1 MVEKYASENDV
12 TKETAVRDLMYHE
25 ELRDTFRKIQEK
37 MSRQKSQ
44 QMIEVWL
51 QAGDEKIVFDT
62 SDEVEAHILQRN
74 KSHLQQ
80 AYDTPFAG
88 GAMAEYLD
96 KHGDSDFANR
106 VLEGEF
112 LHEVQDGDPVMKAY
126 LETLQYPRANS
137 ENSVDTNI
145 TLQQY
150 KEFWKNKRE
159 TTVTSP
165 YGLHIGH
172 YKSVLNEE
180 DILELH
186 LELMTLPF
194 KYSFAPKRWCK
205 TVQVMLEKNPGSPWS
220 HRLRIIELFDAQL
233 NAAMQMVFGKRMVHN
248 AVDNETIHPSA
259 FGSVPGR
266 NAQDALLEKL
276 ISYDMLRIERK
287 NGAIFDCDAKGCYD
301 RILPGFSTLHT
312 RRLGMPTNWA
322 KFFSIFWRK
331 CTHHIRTKF
340 GISEKSFAMEENEL
354 LHGIGQGNGAG
365 PALWLSHLI
374 VMFDTI
380 QKTAKAGSSLHQT
393 KK

>member
-1 MVEKYASENDV
+1 
-12 TKETAVRDLMYHE
+12 
-25 ELRDTFRKIQEK
+25 
-37 MSRQKSQ
+37 
-44 QMIEVWL
+44 
-51 QAGDEKIVFDT
+51 
-62 SDEVEAHILQRN
+62 
-74 KSHLQQ
+74 
-80 AYDTPFAG
+80 
-88 GAMAEYLD
+88 
-96 KHGDSDFANR
+96 
-106 VLEGEF
+106 
-112 LHEVQDGDPVMKAY
+112 
-126 LETLQYPRANS
+126 
-137 ENSVDTNI
+137 
-145 TLQQY
+145 
-150 KEFWKNKRE
+150 
-159 TTVTSP
+159 
-165 YGLHIGH
+165 
-172 YKSVLNEE
+172 
-180 DILELH
+180 
-186 LELMTLPF
+186 
-194 KYSFAPKRWCK
+194 
-205 TVQVMLEKNPGSPWS
+205 
-220 HRLRIIELFDAQL
+220 
-233 NAAMQMVFGKRMVHN
+233 MVFGKRMVHN

-380 QKTAKAGSSLHQT
+380 QKYCKGWIFSSPNQEVTFESPGVGYVDDVTLGTCNKNEDETPQSLIQRINNIAAFWEKLLHTNGGMLELKKCFWVLIIWKWIDGVPKMSTVRDTPATLDLIQSQT
-393 KK
+393 KENITVDRKEASEAPKVLGCHMSADGDWKTEYVRWRTTSKDFSTKVNRARFDRICGSKIYPIMWVPKFKCIAQSLGLAGKNVTI